1 MGIPGFF
8 TPTGFGTYVETG
20 GFAVKFK
27 PGLKDVQ
34 EFSKR
39 KERKVFD
46 GQTYIL
52 EQAIKGDFAIIKAQ
66 KADTNGN
73 LYMRKTAKNFNV
85 DMAGAAAITVAEVEE
100 IVQPGE
106 LDSNHIHVP
115 GILVDRIYKGP
126 VFEKR
131 HEKLVYTTDKGI
143 EIKGA
148 VKMKSDA
155 DQKIREKIA
164 KRAAKELDNGMYVNL
179 GIGIPVLVPAFLEK
193 GVQIE
198 LQSENG
204 VLGIGP
210 YPRPG
215 EEDSDLINAGKVIIF
230 TIFDRGGGLLCF
242 DLALYVYGHFIRKAS
257 P

>member
-1 MGIPGFF
+1 MGVPAFY

-27 PGLKDVQ
+27 PKSKEVQ
-34 EFSKR
+34 EFSKQ
-39 KERKVFD
+39 KEKKVFD
-46 GQTYIL
+46 GQPYLL
-52 EQAIKGDFAIIKAQ
+52 ENAIKGDFALIKAW
-66 KADTNGN
+66 KADTQGN
-73 LYMRKTAKNFNV
+73 LFMRKTGKNFNI
-85 DMAGAAAITVAEVEE
+85 DMAGAAEITVAEVEE

-126 VFEKR
+126 VFEKKI
-131 HEKLVYTTDKGI
+131 EKLVQSTDQGI
-143 EIKGA
+143 VVVGA

-155 DQKIREKIA
+155 DLKIREKIA
-164 KRAAKELDNGMYVNL
+164 KRAAQELENGMYVNL
-179 GIGIPVLVPAFLEK
+179 GIGIPGLVPSFLPP

-215 EEDSDLINAGKVIIF
+215 EEDSDLINAGKVDKF
-230 TIFDRGGGLLCF
+230 FF
-242 DLALYVYGHFIRKAS
+242 EN
-257 P
+257 

>member
-1 MGIPGFF
+1 MGIPAFY
-8 TPTGFGTYVETG
+8 TPTGHGTYVETG
-20 GFAVKFK
+20 GFAVKFR
-27 PGLKDVQ
+27 PGTKDVQ
-34 EFSKR
+34 EFSKM

-52 EQAIKGDFAIIKAQ
+52 EQAIKGDFALLKAW
-66 KADTNGN
+66 KADTMGN

-85 DMAGAAAITVAEVEE
+85 DMAGAAAVTVAEVEE

-106 LDSNHIHVP
+106 LDPNHIHVP
-115 GILVDRIYKGP
+115 GIFVDRIYKGP

-131 HEKLVYTTDKGI
+131 HEKLVHTTDQGI
-143 EIKGA
+143 KIKGA
-148 VKMKSDA
+148 VKMKSDE

-164 KRAAKELDNGMYVNL
+164 KRAALELENGMYVNL
-179 GIGIPVLVPAFLEK
+179 GIGIPVLVPAFLPP

-204 VLGIGP
+204 ILGIGP

-215 EEDSDLINAGKVIIF
+215 EEDSDLINAGKVQII
-230 TIFDRGGGLLCF
+230 LN
-242 DLALYVYGHFIRKAS
+242 